1 MLHWVPLLL
10 LLIYIKRTLVFVALV
25 WQSSNLE
32 VLDSKLNLFTAFV
45 GVVDGGL
52 DEVELLSSIYF
63 KLTIYAFHVS
73 ILERFKFQ
81 ELKVVVLFNSPFLL
95 FCLLE
100 GFDNH
105 HWHVL
110 TLEVD
115 LDRLAEG
122 ELTINLNTFFLRPL
136 LKYLVVKLIKLLSL
150 YSA

>member
-1 MLHWVPLLL
+1 MLL
-10 LLIYIKRTLVFVALV
+10 LLISIKRTLVFVVLV

-32 VLDSKLNLFTAFV
+32 VLESKLNLFTAFE
-45 GVVDGGL
+45 GIDEGDH
-52 DEVELLSSIYF
+52 DEVELLSSIYI
-63 KLTIYAFHVS
+63 KRTIYAFYVS

-110 TLEVD
+110 TLEAD

-122 ELTINLNTFFLRPL
+122 
-136 LKYLVVKLIKLLSL
+136 
-150 YSA
+150 